1 MKIMAKAQKPVS
13 PSIIKDNFPLLHSKI
28 DLKGQEIIKYI
39 SKTLPHKPGV
49 YQMENEEGKILY
61 IGKAKN
67 LAKRVIN
74 YTSLNNL
81 TRRLQRMVSMTKQM
95 NFFVTNTEIEAL
107 LLECNLIKRHKPR
120 FNIILRDDKSFPYIL
135 INKEYE
141 FPRILKYRGAKKY
154 KGEYFGPFVAPSVA
168 DYTLIS
174 LQKAFLLRSCSDT
187 VFNNRTRPCLLYDIK
202 RCSAP
207 CVKYISKKNYDE
219 SIQDAKKFLKGNT
232 KKIESKL
239 KKLMLHASKNQMYED
254 AGRLRD
260 RIKSINHIQKY
271 QLVYIKDMRNIDIF
285 AIKIIDG
292 KSCIHGI
299 FYRNG
304 SNYGNKS
311 FFPIHDINAQENEIL
326 ESFLFQF
333 YADKEVP
340 PKILINCDKKDFK
353 NVEKILNTKNKKKII
368 IQNPIAGE
376 KYKHIKLAEKNA
388 KENIKAKKASLEN
401 HYQALHKLKKFLKLD
416 ELPNRI
422 EVYDNSHTFGKDSVG
437 VMIVVDQ
444 EGLNPKNYRKYN
456 IRYNNTAENHSHID
470 DYYMVKE
477 VLNRR
482 VKKINREEDMIIPDV
497 IIVDGGRG
505 QYNVVKKI
513 LKENNLETI
522 SLISLSKGK
531 ERNSGREIIHTIDK
545 NINLRANDPLLFFI
559 QRIRDEAHRFA
570 ITAHRSR
577 RGKRSIRSI
586 FDDLPGIGPKRKKSL
601 LSKFSSVKNIKKA
614 SLEDLKSAKIIPE
627 SIANQI
633 YDFFHS

>member
-1 MKIMAKAQKPVS
+1 MAKTQKPFS
-13 PSIIKDNFPLLHSKI
+13 LPIIKDNFPQLSSKVN
-28 DLKGQEIIKYI
+28 LKGHEIIKYI
-39 SKTLPHKPGV
+39 SKTLPNKPGV
-49 YQMENEEGKILY
+49 YQMENKEGKILY

-67 LAKRVIN
+67 LAKRIIN

-95 NFFVTNTEIEAL
+95 NFFVTDTEIEAL

-154 KGEYFGPFVAPSVA
+154 KGEYFGPFVSPSVA
-168 DYTLIS
+168 NYTIIS
-174 LQKAFLLRSCSDT
+174 LQKAFLLRSCSDS
-187 VFNNRTRPCLLYDIK
+187 VFNNRKRPCLLYDIK

-219 SIQDAKKFLKGNT
+219 SIQDAKKFLEGNT

-239 KKLMLHASKNQMYED
+239 NKSMLHASKNQMYEE

-260 RIKSINHIQKY
+260 RIKSINQIQKY
-271 QLVYIKDMRNIDIF
+271 QSVYIKDMRNIDIF

-292 KSCIHGI
+292 KSCIHGM

-333 YADKEVP
+333 YADKEAP
-340 PKILINCDKKDFK
+340 PKILINCDKRNFK
-353 NVEKILNTKNKKKII
+353 NVESILNAINKQKTI
-368 IQNPIAGE
+368 IQNPITGE

-388 KENIKAKKASLEN
+388 RENIKLKKASLEN
-401 HYQALHKLKKFLKLD
+401 HYEALHNLKKFLKLD
-416 ELPNRI
+416 ELPNRV
-422 EVYDNSHTFGKDSVG
+422 EVYDNSHIFGSDSVG

-444 EGLNPKNYRKYN
+444 EGLSQKNYRKFN
-456 IRYNNTAENHSHID
+456 IRYNATSDDHSRID
-470 DYYMVKE
+470 DYYMMKE

-482 VKKINREEDMIIPDV
+482 IKKINKKEDAVIPDV

-505 QYNVVKKI
+505 QFNVVKDI
-513 LKENNLETI
+513 LKENKLETI
-522 SLISLSKGK
+522 SLMSVSKGK
-531 ERNSGREIIHTIDK
+531 ERYAGREIIHTLDK
-545 NINLRANDPLLFFI
+545 NINMRPNDPLLFFI

-577 RGKRSIRSI
+577 RGKKSVHSV
-586 FDDLPGIGPKRKKSL
+586 FDDLPGVGPKRKKSL
-601 LSKFSSVKNIKKA
+601 LLKFGSVENIKKA
-614 SLEDLKSAKIIPE
+614 SLEDLESTKNVPE
-627 SIANQI
+627 IIANQI
-633 YDFFHS
+633 YEFFHS